1 MGVIPRWNLC
11 KFVRTSNPSTM
22 KNMNAFL
29 LLGAMLTTAL
39 FTSCGSLEIT
49 KRRHMPGYHVELN
62 NGKQHQLADRDQ
74 AHAKEQPARST
85 KEMEVIEV
93 KSSTV

>member
-1 MGVIPRWNLC
+1 
-11 KFVRTSNPSTM
+11 M
-22 KNMNAFL
+22 KHMHTFI
-29 LLGAMLTTAL
+29 LLGAILASAL

-74 AHAKEQPARST
+74 AHAKEQPTRSAQ
-85 KEMEVIEV
+85 EMEAIEV
-93 KSSTV
+93 KSSTGESSAPSVEMPPTYGRCRCI